1 MPGRARGL
9 GPIAVAGVVAGLL
22 AGCADLDGRLPSDLA
37 TLIGPPQKRAE
48 GTPAHGAMPAAVSA
62 SVEPGSAPARAGASP
77 AAVVANATT
86 AVRPPLKDVR
96 ELIGLKRDQIQAR
109 LGDPAF
115 RRRDAPAEIWQ
126 YRSPL
131 CVLDLFLYRD
141 GTAMRVTDAALRPR
155 DGRELPATTC
165 LSSL

>member
-9 GPIAVAGVVAGLL
+9 GPVVLASALL
-22 AGCADLDGRLPSDLA
+22 IGCADLRSALA
-37 TLIGPPQKRAE
+37 PELTELIGPPHKRFE
-48 GTPAHGAMPAAVSA
+48 GLPAHAAAEVTAAVEPAA
-62 SVEPGSAPARAGASP
+62 APP
-77 AAVVANATT
+77 PAVVASA
-86 AVRPPLKDVR
+86 APALVRPPLKDVR
-96 ELIGLKRDQIQAR
+96 ELIGLERHELQAR
-109 LGDPAF
+109 LGDPAL

-131 CVLDLFLYRD
+131 CVLDLFLYRE
-141 GTAMRVTDAALRPR
+141 GPGMRVTTAEVRPR